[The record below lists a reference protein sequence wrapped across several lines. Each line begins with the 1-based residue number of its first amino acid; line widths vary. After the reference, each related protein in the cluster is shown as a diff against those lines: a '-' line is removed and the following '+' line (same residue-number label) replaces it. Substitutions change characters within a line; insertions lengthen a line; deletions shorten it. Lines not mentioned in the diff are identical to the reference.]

1 MHSLSHLLRKVAT
14 APGTPW
20 VLATLVRAT
29 GSSYRRLGARLLVD
43 PQHGC
48 IGTLSG
54 GCLESDIA
62 RRATTLLAESG
73 SPVLMPFDTRL
84 LYGCEGQVEILLER
98 LPATG
103 HVLEAVAAAF
113 RARQACRIAV
123 TYAGEEVLGSRLV
136 PTDAECG
143 PGIFSEL
150 LAPPVRLLLFGS
162 GPEIGMLRALGACL
176 GWDCTAFAQPDELPV
191 DFTADAWTG
200 AVVLNHHFG
209 RDCATLQR
217 LLPCALPYVGLLG
230 PRRRRSELLAAV
242 TERQELPAGWQ
253 DRLHAPAGLDL
264 GGESPDEIAFAIV
277 SEALAVFNG
286 RIGGFLRDRQRPIHD
301 RPTALASPA

>member
-1 MHSLSHLLRKVAT
+1 MHSLSHLLRTVGS
-14 APGTPW
+14 APETPW

-29 GSSYRRLGARLLVD
+29 GSSYRRLGARLVVD
-43 PQHGC
+43 QEHGC
-48 IGTLSG
+48 VGTLSG
-54 GCLESDIA
+54 GCLEGDIA
-62 RRATTLLAESG
+62 RRARTLLAESG

-98 LPATG
+98 LPPKG
-103 HVLEAVAAAF
+103 HILEAVAAAF

-123 TYAGEEVLGSRLV
+123 TYAGDDPHGSRLV
-136 PTDAECG
+136 SADTVCG
-143 PGIFSEL
+143 PGVFSEL
-150 LAPPVRLLLFGS
+150 LVPPVRLLLFGT
-162 GPEIGMLRALGACL
+162 GPEIGMLRALSACL
-176 GWDCTAFAQPDELPV
+176 GWECAAFAQPDELPP
-191 DFTADAWTG
+191 DFTPDAWTG

-242 TERQELPAGWQ
+242 AERQELPAGWR

-286 RIGGFLRDRQRPIHD
+286 RTGGFLRERQLPIHN
-301 RPTALASPA
+301 RPTAVASPA